1 MGVKR
6 PATTGAKERAARRV
20 PAATKSSRQ
29 TAEDERKVRQGRMFG
44 WRMVL
49 EGLPYGFGHLRE
61 DSAHCVCTNHLEL
74 IWDLAQVTPALPDMA
89 P

>member
-1 MGVKR
+1 
-6 PATTGAKERAARRV
+6 
-20 PAATKSSRQ
+20 
-29 TAEDERKVRQGRMFG
+29 
-44 WRMVL
+44 MVL